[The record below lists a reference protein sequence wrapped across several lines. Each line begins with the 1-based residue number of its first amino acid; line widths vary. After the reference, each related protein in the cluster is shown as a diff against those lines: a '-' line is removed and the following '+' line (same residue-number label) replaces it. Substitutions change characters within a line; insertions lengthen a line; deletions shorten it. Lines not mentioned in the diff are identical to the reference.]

1 MYDLENGER
10 LCPFRE
16 LAYTAGDVR
25 ETDQGDQEEHAGE
38 DGEPED

>member
-1 MYDLENGER
+1 MHDLENGKR
-10 LCPFRE
+10 LCPFCE

-25 ETDQGDQEEHAGE
+25 KTDQGDQEEHTRE